1 MNTPPANWLHDSV
14 PTIHEADYDD
24 PKEPYAFF
32 GLASYW
38 VQCFEQSLILLIV
51 ALKVVS
57 PTPITET
64 SFEEVFEKLDRN
76 TLGGLIRQISR
87 LTDVDDNNLT
97 TLFSELL
104 PKRNYLMHQFFDR
117 NADKW
122 FSDVGRQAMIDEL
135 RALAQAFQD
144 GDRILKK
151 IYEPLW
157 HKLGVTEEVVRREL
171 EKLKDGI

>member
-1 MNTPPANWLHDSV
+1 MNTPANGLHGSA
-14 PTIHEADYDD
+14 PTIHEPDYDD

-64 SFEEVFEKLDRN
+64 SFDEIFEKLDRN
-76 TLGGLIRQISR
+76 TLGLLIKQISK
-87 LTDVDDNNLT
+87 LTDVDDNLT
-97 TLFSELL
+97 VLFSELL
-104 PKRNYLMHQFFDR
+104 PKRNYLMHHFFER

-122 FSDVGRQAMIDEL
+122 FSDVGRRAMLDEL

-144 GDRILKK
+144 GDRILVK
-151 IYEPLW
+151 IYDPLW

-171 EKLKDGI
+171 VKLKGGI

>member
-1 MNTPPANWLHDSV
+1 MNAPANWLHDSV
-14 PTIHEADYDD
+14 PTIHEPDYGD

-32 GLASYW
+32 GLASYY
-38 VQCFEQSLILLIV
+38 VQCFEQDLILLIV

-64 SFEEVFEKLDRN
+64 FEEIFEELDRN
-76 TLGGLIRQISR
+76 TLGVLIRQISI
-87 LTDVDDNNLT
+87 LSDVDDNLT
-97 TLFSELL
+97 ALFSELL
-104 PKRNYLMHQFFDR
+104 PKRNYLMHHFFER

-122 FSDVGRQAMIDEL
+122 FSDVGRRAMLDEL

-144 GDRILKK
+144 GDRILVK

-171 EKLKDGI
+171 EKLKGEI